1 MKRPA
6 LSIALAL
13 AATLVMTVTA
23 AASSTYMEW
32 IHGTELPNAT
42 PTEGQFVGE
51 ATGSFAGA
59 WYIDVRHQVLTNH
72 PVSITGGSFRIN
84 TVINGWP
91 DEIRGSFK
99 PWSGTVTQIKGFTGC
114 TNQQFAVKGQLAGIG
129 VDGGTG
135 TGTFQATLTHFRAN
149 IWFVGCVVY
158 SASISGSVSLTF

>member
-13 AATLVMTVTA
+13 AAALVMTVTA
-23 AASSTYMEW
+23 AANSTSTEW

-59 WYIDVRHQVLTNH
+59 WYIDVWHQVLVNH

-84 TVINGWP
+84 TVIHGWP

-99 PWSGTVTQIKGFTGC
+99 PWSGTVTQIKGFRGC
-114 TNQQFAVKGQLAGIG
+114 TNQQFAVKGDLVGVG
-129 VDGGTG
+129 VDGGSG
-135 TGTFQATLTHFRAN
+135 TGTFTATLTHYRAN
-149 IWFVGCVVY
+149 IWLVGCIVY
-158 SASISGSVSLTF
+158 SASINGSVTLTF

>member
-1 MKRPA
+1 MTRSA

-13 AATLVMTVTA
+13 GATLVMTVTA
-23 AASSTYMEW
+23 AASSTYTEW
-32 IHGTELPNAT
+32 IHGAELPNAT

-51 ATGSFAGA
+51 ASGSFAGA

-91 DEIRGSFK
+91 DEIAGSFK

-114 TNQQFAVKGQLAGIG
+114 SNQQFAVNGQLVGVG

-135 TGTFQATLTHFRAN
+135 TGTFRATLTHYRAS
-149 IWFVGCVVY
+149 IWFAGCVVY
-158 SASISGSVSLTF
+158 SASISGSVSLNF

>member
-1 MKRPA
+1 MKRRA

-13 AATLVMTVTA
+13 AAALVMTVTA
-23 AASSTYMEW
+23 AANSNYTEW

-59 WYIDVRHQVLTNH
+59 WYIDVRHQLLTNH

-99 PWSGTVTQIKGFTGC
+99 PWSGTVTQIKGFRGC
-114 TNQQFAVKGQLAGIG
+114 TNQQFAVKGDLVGVG

-135 TGTFQATLTHFRAN
+135 TGTVRATVTDYCAH
-149 IWFVGCVVY
+149 IWLDGCGV
-158 SASISGSVSLTF
+158 